1 MRNRPAVTVGMPF
14 RNPGPF
20 LEYAVRSLFAQT
32 FDDWELVLIDDGS
45 TDESVKL
52 AAGIDDARVR
62 LIRDGRALGLV
73 PRLNQVID
81 LSRGRYIARMDA
93 DDMIHPHRL
102 SAQLEFLEKNTGTDV
117 VDSGAV
123 ILDAE
128 RNPVGVRGL
137 ERPSIPDVTDALK
150 WGVVIHASVLARRDW
165 YIRHRYDPG
174 YPRAE
179 DRELFI
185 RALRSTAI
193 AHIPEPLYFM
203 LYARSVRRREF
214 VQSYRSERKV
224 LFRYGPELVGWP
236 TTARLWL
243 RSHAKSVALDVLLHL
258 RGDSVITRRA
268 FQPISPALEEEVAAI
283 ISRIERQ
290 PVPGW
295 QQRY

>member
-137 ERPSIPDVTDALK
+137 ERPSIPDVTDTCLRVGQK
-150 WGVVIHASVLARRDW
+150 RLVHQTS
-165 YIRHRYDPG
+165 
-174 YPRAE
+174 
-179 DRELFI
+179 
-185 RALRSTAI
+185 LRSR
-193 AHIPEPLYFM
+193 IPEGGG
-203 LYARSVRRREF
+203 S
-214 VQSYRSERKV
+214 
-224 LFRYGPELVGWP
+224 
-236 TTARLWL
+236 
-243 RSHAKSVALDVLLHL
+243 
-258 RGDSVITRRA
+258 RA
-268 FQPISPALEEEVAAI
+268 FHKGTPLHRHCPHS
-283 ISRIERQ
+283 
-290 PVPGW
+290 
-295 QQRY
+295 